1 MQYIYIFVIL
11 IIVELAYFKIADAF
25 RIIDK
30 PNIRSSH
37 THITRLGGGII
48 FTIGMWLYATFFG
61 GDYIWFLIGLT
72 LVAALSFIDDLHS
85 LPKIYRLF
93 FHFIAIGLMFYQ
105 WDILNIDLWWIIV
118 LAMIVCIGIMNA
130 YNFMD
135 GINGIT
141 AGYSISILIP
151 LIIMNYQ
158 REFMDINYLYVAL
171 MSVIVFAF
179 FNFRTKAK
187 CFAGDVGSF
196 GIAFIILFALG
207 KLMIESNNYWVIV
220 FLTIYGVDSVL
231 TIIHRLLLHENITD
245 AHRKH
250 AYQLMANEL
259 RIPHVCVSLIYTGL
273 QILISLGAIAI
284 PLPFKYIY
292 LAVIV
297 IAMAIVYI
305 LFMKKYYYLHEAYLK
320 EKNKLIEE

>member
-11 IIVELAYFKIADAF
+11 IIVELVYFRIADVF

-37 THITRLGGGII
+37 THVTRLGGGII
-48 FTIGMWLYATFFG
+48 FTVGMWLYAAFFG

-72 LVAALSFIDDLHS
+72 LVATLSFIDDLHS
-85 LPKIYRLF
+85 LPKIYRLV

-105 WDILNIDLWWIIV
+105 WDILNMELWWVIV
-118 LAMIVCIGIMNA
+118 LTMIVCIGIMNA

-141 AGYSISILIP
+141 AGYSLALLIP
-151 LIIMNYQ
+151 LTIINYQ
-158 REFMDINYLYVAL
+158 REFMDMNYLYVAM
-171 MSVIVFAF
+171 MSVVVFAF

-207 KLMIESNNYWVIV
+207 KLIIETNGFWVIV

-259 RIPHVCVSLIYTGL
+259 RIPHVYVSLIYMGL
-273 QILISLGAIAI
+273 QLLISLGAIGI
-284 PLPFKYIY
+284 PERYKYMY
-292 LAVIV
+292 LLVVV
-297 IAMAIVYI
+297 IAMAILYI
-305 LFMKKYYYLHEAYLK
+305 LFMKKYYHLHEAYLN
-320 EKNKLIEE
+320 EKNKSIKE